1 MLSSGACP
9 LVAPHSEYTH
19 THIGGLMNNIFDD
32 NNLRKPRTPRA
43 QVNQAEYLARHRTVD
58 ELLDER
64 NYIKAQDGSVEAD
77 YAIIDQALKL
87 KFS

>member
-1 MLSSGACP
+1 
-9 LVAPHSEYTH
+9 
-19 THIGGLMNNIFDD
+19 MNNIFDD
-32 NNLRKPRTPRA
+32 NNLRKPPARQ

-64 NYIKAQDGSVEAD
+64 NYIKAQEGTVPAD